1 MKRQKMISVD
11 PGRNV
16 ERARQI
22 ALLALVGLCLISAAF
37 LGSVLW
43 QLWRGGP
50 GDLLEATG
58 ASRPPQETLS
68 SGKGKGGMVIAP
80 QMDGVAGATRMGGA
94 SHMSGWIFKK
104 PWQRVNPATE
114 GASAPGGAAPGAP
127 PSYQSNYSVKGIV
140 FGAGP
145 PVVILA
151 EKNTGR
157 IINAMVG
164 ETVGDE
170 EVVQIRASYVIL
182 RRGSQEASLELP

>member
-22 ALLALVGLCLISAAF
+22 ALLALAGLCLISAVF

-58 ASRPPQETLS
+58 ASRPPQEILS
-68 SGKGKGGMVIAP
+68 PGKEKGGGVIAP
-80 QMDGVAGATRMGGA
+80 RMDGVAGATRMGGA
-94 SHMSGWIFKK
+94 SHVSGWIFKK
-104 PWQRVNPATE
+104 PWQRVNPAPE
-114 GASAPGGAAPGAP
+114 GAAPGAP

-145 PVVILA
+145 PVVVLA

-157 IINAMVG
+157 IINATVG